1 MANPDDFEIIPEASG
16 QGAPPSRPR
25 WWLWLAGAAL
35 LFVFAFA
42 VGVGW
47 TTLADRLGGDAT
59 EAPIAAVTSQP
70 VATFTPTSDAAPA
83 TPSGATPAGGATA
96 APGATPQAT
105 PTPLPT
111 PTAPPPTRVCA
122 VPLDPQFAASF
133 DPGVLG
139 CPVAPTNIF
148 WAAYE
153 GFERGAML
161 WRSDTNLSYILYGDG
176 TWAPSNETWNGQEP
190 PWRGDPPAGLYRPE
204 RGFGYIWGVRDDVFT
219 RLGWATMP
227 EKGFCAAV
235 QSFEQGF
242 ALASAPVPSCT
253 AENLYNQA
261 ADASWRP
268 LLLTFSD
275 DGRWRSGALAGT
287 PGGVNPPP
295 PATSAPVPPTPTTPT
310 TPTLVADT
318 STRPAPNGLFTARRG
333 QPITLDGRFEDWP
346 GPWQP
351 VNAVIQGREQW
362 GGASDL
368 GGFMQMLWAP
378 EGLYLAVQVTDDV
391 LRAGPDGSDQWQGD
405 GIELQFD
412 RRLADDFTDTRAN
425 DDDTQIGLAPDRAFQ
440 FVRGYRWLPLAAESR
455 FDPPGAVTTAPG
467 QYALEV
473 LIPWLYFD
481 VSAAE
486 LAPGLRYGF
495 NLSIND
501 NDGDAPAQ
509 QSVISASPARTTH
522 DNPTEWG
529 TLLLEN

>member
-1 MANPDDFEIIPEASG
+1 MANPDDFEIIPDTSG

-47 TTLADRLGGDAT
+47 TTLADRLGGAAT
-59 EAPIAAVTSQP
+59 EAPLVAVTSQP
-70 VATFTPTSDAAPA
+70 VATFTPTVAASPAASATAGNITTPPTANA
-83 TPSGATPAGGATA
+83 TPL
-96 APGATPQAT
+96 AT
-105 PTPLPT
+105 PTPLPSPS

-122 VPLDPQFAASF
+122 VPLDPQFVASF

-139 CPVAPTNIF
+139 CPVAPTSVV

-153 GFERGAML
+153 SFERGAML
-161 WRSDTNLSYILYGDG
+161 WRSDTNLSYILFGDG
-176 TWAPSNETWNGQEP
+176 SWAPSNETWNGQEP
-190 PWRGDPPAGLYRPE
+190 PWRGETPAGLYRPE
-204 RGFGYIWGVRDDVFT
+204 RGFGYIWGVREDVFT

-242 ALASAPVPSCT
+242 ALASVPVPSCT

-261 ADASWRP
+261 TDASWRP
-268 LLLTFSD
+268 LLLTFAN
-275 DGRWRSGALAGT
+275 DGRWRSGALTGT
-287 PGGVNPPP
+287 PGNV
-295 PATSAPVPPTPTTPT
+295 SAPAATATM
-310 TPTLVADT
+310 
-318 STRPAPNGLFTARRG
+318 PAPASATPSIAAAEMRPSQNGVFSARRG

-351 VNAVIQGREQW
+351 VSAVIQGREQW
-362 GGASDL
+362 SGPNDL
-368 GGFMQMLWAP
+368 SGVMQIMWAP
-378 EGLYLAVQVTDDV
+378 EGLYLAVQITDDV
-391 LRAGPDGSDQWQGD
+391 LRPGPDGSDQWQGD
-405 GIELQFD
+405 GVELQFD
-412 RRLADDFTDTRAN
+412 RRLTDDFADTRAN
-425 DDDTQIGLAPDRAFQ
+425 DDDTQIGLAPDAEFQ

-455 FDPPGAVTTAPG
+455 FDPPGVVATATG

-486 LAPGLRYGF
+486 LQPGLRYGF

-501 NDGDAPAQ
+501 NDGDTPAQ
-509 QSVISASPARTTH
+509 QTVLSASTARTTH

-529 TLLLEN
+529 TLMLGD